1 MNSYICNA
9 RSIQWSYQKNIINA
23 CNKALPF
30 VHFYYGSVSVSQTDR
45 GNAFF
50 IALYIQTFNWQCE
63 TKLKVADPRIT
74 VAGLHP
80 YLTRTVTSRNRRSFD
95 CSTLKIFKNH
105 SRRANSRATR
115 LLLSPVG
122 ATMYS
127 RAATRPS
134 KVWAA
139 SSTVWNASTRTDK
152 INDHGFI
159 RIEAR
164 ASLEESGR
172 LFLVHVV

>member
-1 MNSYICNA
+1 MNPVRRGVGATRHPLEVKSQVRILPA
-9 RSIQWSYQKNIINA
+9 RQ
-23 CNKALPF
+23 NKKKQMKKRRTSHGFRYAR
-30 VHFYYGSVSVSQTDR
+30 Y
-45 GNAFF
+45 
-50 IALYIQTFNWQCE
+50 
-63 TKLKVADPRIT
+63 
-74 VAGLHP
+74 P
-80 YLTRTVTSRNRRSFD
+80 YLTHTVTSRNRRSFD

-105 SRRANSRATR
+105 SRRANSRAAR

>member
-1 MNSYICNA
+1 MRDQVKSSRPAKNSSGA
-9 RSIQWSYQKNIINA
+9 T
-23 CNKALPF
+23 
-30 VHFYYGSVSVSQTDR
+30 SVPYPYSH
-45 GNAFF
+45 
-50 IALYIQTFNWQCE
+50 L
-63 TKLKVADPRIT
+63 TKSEIVRLFH
-74 VAGLHP
+74 L
-80 YLTRTVTSRNRRSFD
+80 
-95 CSTLKIFKNH
+95 
-105 SRRANSRATR
+105 ANSRAAR

-127 RAATRPS
+127 LAATRPS

-164 ASLEESGR
+164 ASLEEGGR

>member
-1 MNSYICNA
+1 MNPMRRGVGATRHPLEVKSQVRILPA
-9 RSIQWSYQKNIINA
+9 RQKLFFMNEIIN
-23 CNKALPF
+23 CRFEENCLPD
-30 VHFYYGSVSVSQTDR
+30 HCADL
-45 GNAFF
+45 
-50 IALYIQTFNWQCE
+50 II
-63 TKLKVADPRIT
+63 ADPRRT

-105 SRRANSRATR
+105 SRRANSRAAR

>member
-1 MNSYICNA
+1 MNPVRRGVGATRHPLEVKSQVRILPA
-9 RSIQWSYQKNIINA
+9 RQ
-23 CNKALPF
+23 NKKTNEKRRTSHGFRYAR
-30 VHFYYGSVSVSQTDR
+30 Y
-45 GNAFF
+45 
-50 IALYIQTFNWQCE
+50 
-63 TKLKVADPRIT
+63 
-74 VAGLHP
+74 P

-105 SRRANSRATR
+105 SRRANSRAAR

-134 KVWAA
+134 KVRAA

>member
-1 MNSYICNA
+1 MRDQIKSSRPAKNSSGATSVPYPYSHLTKSEIV
-9 RSIQWSYQKNIINA
+9 RLFHLEDIQEPLTPREFTRYAIA
-23 CNKALPF
+23 
-30 VHFYYGSVSVSQTDR
+30 VVSR
-45 GNAFF
+45 
-50 IALYIQTFNWQCE
+50 W
-63 TKLKVADPRIT
+63 
-74 VAGLHP
+74 
-80 YLTRTVTSRNRRSFD
+80 
-95 CSTLKIFKNH
+95 
-105 SRRANSRATR
+105 
-115 LLLSPVG
+115 